1 MDCDVTPIL
10 SAYLDGELD
19 DAERARVSAH
29 IETCGSCQA
38 TLEDFRS
45 VGLAAAGYTSASGP
59 FDGRRALAT
68 VLARGRTPVWRRRVS
83 VPAAALPVV
92 AVLAATGAF
101 MLTRNVSAPTA
112 SRPAPQVTGAILRFD
127 RGRPP
132 TIAVIPTVID
142 REERP

>member
-19 DAERARVSAH
+19 AGDRLRVESH
-29 IETCGSCQA
+29 IETCGSCRA
-38 TLEDFRS
+38 TLDEFRS
-45 VGLAAAGYTSASGP
+45 VGAAASGYTSASGP

-68 VLARGRTPVWRRRVS
+68 VLARGRTPLWRRRVF

-92 AVLAATGAF
+92 AVLAATGTF
-101 MLTRNVSAPTA
+101 MLARYVSAPTP
-112 SRPAPQVTGAILRFD
+112 SKPKPQVTGEILRFD

-132 TIAVIPTVID
+132 VIAVIPTVID
-142 REERP
+142 HEERP